1 MYRMSGR
8 HTGKHLA
15 RELEAL
21 LKSFGIEK
29 KVCPPLPY
37 SYGFFGGL
45 IYAANKIVTIVCDNA
60 SNNDT
65 MIKELDLE
73 GFRGTGGPIWCF
85 PHILNLSV
93 KVLWHHL
100 IYACSYYSR
109 CTKAILSQFAN
120 KLDDSRLPNCAS
132 TSKKR
137 KKPPSIEPVNR
148 WHLQPVAPGRS
159 SKPKLPTMVVT

>member
-45 IYAANKIVTIVCDNA
+45 IYAANKIVTIVCDNV

-73 GFRGTGGPIWCF
+73 GFRGTGGRIQCF

-100 IYACSYYSR
+100 IYDLFLLLTSHEGYS
-109 CTKAILSQFAN
+109 F
-120 KLDDSRLPNCAS
+120 
-132 TSKKR
+132 
-137 KKPPSIEPVNR
+137 PVCK
-148 WHLQPVAPGRS
+148 QVG
-159 SKPKLPTMVVT
+159 

>member
-1 MYRMSGR
+1 MIATIFGYHVNRETEQPEPGE
-8 HTGKHLA
+8 TGKESA
-15 RELEAL
+15 
-21 LKSFGIEK
+21 
-29 KVCPPLPY
+29 Y

-73 GFRGTGGPIWCF
+73 GFRGTGGRIQCF

-100 IYACSYYSR
+100 IYDPFLLLTLHEGYS
-109 CTKAILSQFAN
+109 F
-120 KLDDSRLPNCAS
+120 
-132 TSKKR
+132 
-137 KKPPSIEPVNR
+137 PVCK
-148 WHLQPVAPGRS
+148 QVG
-159 SKPKLPTMVVT
+159 